1 MSIANLGELYN
12 RQLHQNEIR
21 FVTNEK
27 NILAFAKLKYGE
39 NPSSNN
45 IQKARIELGQTA
57 VALVDSAWEKMLGNK
72 AIDKTA
78 KEFLEANLY
87 SVKTITKQN
96 KSNFAENSSV
106 ALKHIDFYKNIIHPG
121 IKTDILSILKNDIK
135 KGVADF
141 KKTIDKLRKQD
152 ISKTIDIA
160 SSKLIN
166 YTKDTST
173 IEKLTHIK
181 DIAGKILADSIISVI
196 KLGYNLTTSPQD
208 LAKIYNISVED
219 AVSVQAIL
227 LLASASEFGGNK
239 KDIAKNSLN
248 LGIDK
253 KVSIVKNN
261 TKQTIN
267 SLENIGLKYNIPVTP
282 IIKAKQVQ
290 IAKNYELAKSN
301 NWINPKTNKPY
312 HPNNTNNFHAVP
324 GSIKQTSLKKG
335 DVIVRYVRI
344 DDLKKHHFDEDLG
357 IKYNPSKD
365 GGSYSTI
372 KGQSWESLSLNGKR
386 SDYKKFELEIL
397 EDIPVEKS
405 ITTPW
410 YKNGTGG
417 GIQMQFKQKLTEL
430 AKKTANQKP
439 SLKLIGEIK

>member
-1 MSIANLGELYN
+1 MSIANSGELYN

-106 ALKHIDFYKNIIHPG
+106 ALKHIDFYKNIIQPG

-141 KKTIDKLRKQD
+141 NKTIDKLRKQD

-166 YTKDTST
+166 YTKNTST
-173 IEKLTHIK
+173 VEKLTHLK
-181 DIAGKILADSIISVI
+181 DIAGKILADSIGSVI
-196 KLGYNLTTSPQD
+196 KLGYNLATSPQD

-253 KVSIVKNN
+253 KVSIPQITNKNLRRN
-261 TKQTIN
+261 KPGIVSSNIN
-267 SLENIGLKYNIPVTP
+267 NLPVIKNGESWLKGTSSNAGKVP
-282 IIKAKQVQ
+282 KQ
-290 IAKNYELAKSN
+290 IA
-301 NWINPKTNKPY
+301 NK
-312 HPNNTNNFHAVP
+312 
-324 GSIKQTSLKKG
+324 
-335 DVIVRYVRI
+335 
-344 DDLKKHHFDEDLG
+344 
-357 IKYNPSKD
+357 
-365 GGSYSTI
+365 
-372 KGQSWESLSLNGKR
+372 LNGK
-386 SDYKKFELEIL
+386 KFNSFNEFRNAFWKEVALDPVLSKQFPPGARTLMKDGKAPYANLNEQVGKRGVYELDHNIEIQNGGNIYDL
-397 EDIPVEKS
+397 NNIIVR
-405 ITTPW
+405 TP
-410 YKNGTGG
+410 NNH
-417 GIQMQFKQKLTEL
+417 I
-430 AKKTANQKP
+430 KKTIDTKKAN
-439 SLKLIGEIK
+439 

>member
-1 MSIANLGELYN
+1 MSIANSGELYN

-39 NPSSNN
+39 NPSSKN

-96 KSNFAENSSV
+96 KSNFVENSSV
-106 ALKHIDFYKNIIHPG
+106 ALKNIDFYKNIIQPG
-121 IKTDILSILKNDIK
+121 IKIDILSILKNDIK

-173 IEKLTHIK
+173 IEKLTHLK
-181 DIAGKILADSIISVI
+181 DIAGKILADSIGSVI
-196 KLGYNLTTSPQD
+196 KLGYNLATSPQD
-208 LAKIYNISVED
+208 LAKIYNISVKD

-239 KDIAKNSLN
+239 KDIAKNSLD

-253 KVSIVKNN
+253 KVSTNNIVKDSNGNQRYDINN
-261 TKQTIN
+261 NKSLFDKHFGSTFKNKEEATVGFKVYLETKLSKKELVMGRLADTEAGAKIGMQRLN
-267 SLENIGLKYNIPVTP
+267 S
-282 IIKAKQVQ
+282 
-290 IAKNYELAKSN
+290 
-301 NWINPKTNKPY
+301 KT
-312 HPNNTNNFHAVP
+312 
-324 GSIKQTSLKKG
+324 
-335 DVIVRYVRI
+335 
-344 DDLKKHHFDEDLG
+344 
-357 IKYNPSKD
+357 
-365 GGSYSTI
+365 
-372 KGQSWESLSLNGKR
+372 
-386 SDYKKFELEIL
+386 
-397 EDIPVEKS
+397 
-405 ITTPW
+405 
-410 YKNGTGG
+410 
-417 GIQMQFKQKLTEL
+417 
-430 AKKTANQKP
+430 
-439 SLKLIGEIK
+439 